1 MASTDKLTG
10 DLIAALIDYNLKM
23 DRLTKAYVE
32 CINELNKEFN
42 AKVAEA
48 NANRETALQ

>member
-1 MASTDKLTG
+1 MADAEKLTK
-10 DLIAALIDYNLKM
+10 DLVNALVDYSLKM

-42 AKVAEA
+42 AKVAET
-48 NANRETALQ
+48 NANREAALQ